1 MNVEKQRSAILAC
14 SKTRQHNS
22 HVEGR
27 YHIRLGCKVIPEC
40 KKKKKKEEIPQKIG
54 KFLNIF
60 ATFLDELS
68 FFFFFQRLFT
78 WDVNKT
84 NKAFQTVVGQE
95 NGSSHLFAISHKSAV
110 ATLWSARNV

>member
-27 YHIRLGCKVIPEC
+27 YYIRLGCKVIPEC
-40 KKKKKKEEIPQKIG
+40 KKKKKEEIPQKIG

-68 FFFFFQRLFT
+68 FFFSKVIYL
-78 WDVNKT
+78 
-84 NKAFQTVVGQE
+84 GCE
-95 NGSSHLFAISHKSAV
+95 
-110 ATLWSARNV
+110 